1 MTHKVIIYGTIE
13 TWEFD
18 SWIIGFNKIYPDIK
32 IEYSR
37 KYVYGTP
44 PPMSNQ
50 IKQDLS
56 ETGSSADIVFSAIS
70 PHLQM
75 LNQDL
80 FQVYDSKER
89 RNISES
95 FKERE
100 LKYLIDTAKLLEKS
114 FIRISS
120 KKNGSDFL
128 CQMLQTRL
136 V

>member
-95 FKERE
+95 FKDSEG
-100 LKYLIDTAKLLEKS
+100 LWTSVVLLPT
-114 FIRISS
+114 I
-120 KKNGSDFL
+120 
-128 CQMLQTRL
+128 QTVSYTHL
-136 V
+136 TLATICSV

>member
-1 MTHKVIIYGTIE
+1 MTQKIIIYGTIE
-13 TWEFD
+13 TWEFN
-18 SWIIGFNKIYPDIK
+18 SWINGFNKIHPDIK

-56 ETGSSADIVFSAIS
+56 ETGSSADIILSAIS

-89 RNISES
+89 RNISKS
-95 FKERE
+95 FKDSKDCGH
-100 LKYLIDTAKLLEKS
+100 LLSFCLLYKSITA
-114 FIRISS
+114 I
-120 KKNGSDFL
+120 
-128 CQMLQTRL
+128 
-136 V
+136 